1 MKRRGRSSIARVD
14 GRSLEASGNATQPT
28 PIPAAQALSS
38 RARKKVF
45 GAPPNEFHD
54 RLNHSPNSPVMS
66 SFFTT
71 PASQKKRKRASSSG
85 QASKRGNTAKPTINA
100 KSTTA
105 KPSVAARDES
115 ISGSGSEDESP
126 RQRSGSASPFPT
138 SEEDSEDDETAAEK
152 RLRLA
157 EQYLENIKG
166 TVDEAGFDA
175 EEIDRDLIAER
186 LQEDVAETKGRLHKH
201 IAEKLNFGAAMKTQ
215 FRGGRGLT
223 VTGVATCDPYVYTV
237 SKDMY
242 LVKWR
247 LAEPLPAPS
256 TMGRKKA
263 KKLLRERDEADRD
276 ERGSKKKVSSQKPF
290 RRRPLK
296 LLSTHGQRNKTGS
309 LGYMHHT
316 APILCVAAS
325 PSGQFVATG
334 GADWKLIIWN
344 AADLKPLRVFTQ
356 HRDAVT
362 SLTFRRGTNQLF
374 SASKDRT
381 IKTWSLNELAY
392 VETLFGHQD
401 EVLDICAGMG
411 ERCVS
416 VGGRDRTGRVWKVAE
431 ETQLVFRGGGGDW
444 EKKRR
449 SGKNG
454 REVDDGQSEK
464 SYAEGSIDRVA
475 LVDEETFVTG
485 SDNGS
490 ISLWS
495 IHKKKPVFTVPLAH
509 GLDPPLQPEEASAE
523 MDPAKRIVPEPN
535 PRWITALA
543 TVIYS
548 DLLVSGS
555 WDGELRVWK
564 IGEGRKSLETLG
576 YIGAGGEDG
585 SGAAI
590 RGSIND
596 LSIFERGKR
605 GKETLGVVAAVGT
618 EGRLGRW
625 KQIKDGSKGAVLF
638 EVPKFLE
645 QTSNKRRGKAEESQN
660 KVKATL
666 TSRDGLNA

>member
-1 MKRRGRSSIARVD
+1 
-14 GRSLEASGNATQPT
+14 
-28 PIPAAQALSS
+28 
-38 RARKKVF
+38 
-45 GAPPNEFHD
+45 
-54 RLNHSPNSPVMS
+54 MS

-71 PASQKKRKRASSSG
+71 PASQRKRKLTSSSG
-85 QASKRGNTAKPTINA
+85 PASKRRNTTKAPINSKPR
-100 KSTTA
+100 TA
-105 KPSVAARDES
+105 KPSDSARDDS

-126 RQRSGSASPFPT
+126 HRRAGSTSPFSA
-138 SEEDSEDDETAAEK
+138 SEEDSEENETAAEK

-201 IAEKLNFGAAMKTQ
+201 IAEKLDFGAAVKTQ
-215 FRGGRGLT
+215 FRGGGGLT
-223 VTGVATCDPYVYTV
+223 VTGIATCDPFVYTV
-237 SKDMY
+237 SKDMR

-247 LAEPLPAPS
+247 LAEPLPAQAS
-256 TMGRKKA
+256 MGRKKR
-263 KKLLRERDEADRD
+263 KKLLQQQKEADGNGG
-276 ERGSKKKVSSQKPF
+276 ELKQEILSQKPI
-290 RRRPLK
+290 RRRPVK
-296 LLSTHGQRNKTGS
+296 LLSTRGQRHEAKDH
-309 LGYMHHT
+309 GYMHHT

-325 PSGQFVATG
+325 STGQFVATG
-334 GADWKLIIWN
+334 GTDRKLIIWN

-362 SLTFRRGTNQLF
+362 SLAFRRGTNQLY

-401 EVLDICAGMG
+401 EVLDVCAGMG
-411 ERCVS
+411 DRCIS
-416 VGGRDRTGRVWKVAE
+416 VGARDRTGRVWKVIE
-431 ETQLVFRGGGGDW
+431 ETQLVFRGGGAGG

-449 SGKNG
+449 KGKDG
-454 REVDDGQSEK
+454 GEVEDGTSEK

-523 MDPAKRIVPEPN
+523 KDPAKRIVPEAN
-535 PRWITALA
+535 PKWITALA
-543 TVIYS
+543 TIPYS
-548 DLLVSGS
+548 DLIVSGS
-555 WDGELRVWK
+555 WDADLRVWK
-564 IGEGRKSLETLG
+564 VGEGKKTLKALG
-576 YIGAGGEDG
+576 LIRVGGENGFG
-585 SGAAI
+585 SAI
-590 RGSIND
+590 RGSTND
-596 LSIFERGKR
+596 LSVFERGER
-605 GKETLGVVAAVGT
+605 GKETLGVAVAVGS
-618 EGRLGRW
+618 ECRLGRW
-625 KQIKDGSKGAVLF
+625 KQIRDGKSGAVLF
-638 EVPKFLE
+638 EVPKIRE
-645 QTSNKRRGKAEESQN
+645 QTSSKGKGE
-660 KVKATL
+660 VKGLHNGVNGASP
-666 TSRDGLNA
+666 SRDELDA